1 MFKCDD
7 STFPSGSSCEVF
19 HDAGDAREI
28 QAHKLQKKCQDAKR
42 LFTTIRRGRNSN
54 NRPDDHSSQFVG
66 CASMEIARKLS
77 FPPYSRALPQ
87 GSHPREVLAPRVE
100 VSCKGGRANLM
111 TQHIGE
117 LNPPVRLML
126 TPGPSSIDPRVYRAM
141 ATPLVGHMDPWF
153 KGCMDDTQILLRQIF
168 QTENRITMPLSAS
181 GSGGIEASVVNT
193 LEEGDEAIVAVNG
206 IFSER
211 MYEIATRA
219 SSKVTKV
226 EAPYGNPVDAEDVRR
241 AGNGKKIKIIGLAQ
255 GETSTGVLTGIAAFR
270 KVADELGALL
280 IVDTVASLAAVP
292 LHVDRERIDICFS
305 GSQKAL
311 SAPPGMSPITVS
323 AAAEEVFRK
332 RKTRVQSWYF
342 DLTTAM
348 NYWGKDRLYHHTP
361 PISLIFALREAMRLV
376 MEEGLEARWERHRV
390 NQLALIAGLEA
401 MGLKLL
407 VENPADRLP
416 TVTAVMIPSGVD
428 DAKVRNQLLDEFN
441 IEIAGGFGPIKGKIW
456 RVGLMGYCSQ
466 KPFVLLFLA
475 ALEKCLMDQGFRVP
489 SGAGV
494 GAAVRNYSHAE
505 TATAVSR

>member
-1 MFKCDD
+1 
-7 STFPSGSSCEVF
+7 
-19 HDAGDAREI
+19 
-28 QAHKLQKKCQDAKR
+28 
-42 LFTTIRRGRNSN
+42 
-54 NRPDDHSSQFVG
+54 
-66 CASMEIARKLS
+66 
-77 FPPYSRALPQ
+77 
-87 GSHPREVLAPRVE
+87 
-100 VSCKGGRANLM
+100 M
-111 TQHIGE
+111 TQHVGE

-126 TPGPSSIDPRVYRAM
+126 TPGPSSVDPRVYRAL

-153 KGCMDDTQILLRQIF
+153 KGCMDETQILLRQIF

-181 GSGGIEASVVNT
+181 GSGGIEASVVNV

-206 IFSER
+206 VFSER

-226 EAPYGNPVDAEDVRR
+226 DAPYGKPVDPDDIRR
-241 AGNGKKIKIIGLAQ
+241 AAKGKKIKMIGLAQ
-255 GETSTGVLTGIAAFR
+255 GETSTGVLTKIDGFR

-280 IVDTVASLAAVP
+280 VVDTVASLAAVP
-292 LHVDRERIDICFS
+292 LDVDRERVDVCFS
-305 GSQKAL
+305 GSQKAI

-323 AAAEEVFRK
+323 SAAEDVFRK
-332 RKTRVQSWYF
+332 RKTAVQSWYF

-376 MEEGLEARWERHRV
+376 VEEGLETRWDRHRV

-407 VENPADRLP
+407 VERPADRLP

-428 DAKVRNQLLDEFN
+428 DVKVRNQLLDEFN

-456 RVGLMGYCSQ
+456 RVGLMGYSSQ
-466 KPFVLLFLA
+466 KPNVLLFLA
-475 ALEKCLMDQGFRVP
+475 ALEKCLIDRGFRVS

-494 GAAVRNYSHAE
+494 GAAVESYTHAE
-505 TATAVSR
+505 TPAAVSR